1 MKAHTSP
8 LLTLGIG
15 LAVGMMIGYCFKDLG
30 ASSKRQSRGVV
41 MSADIRELV
50 LPRDTDEG
58 FVQDLSVNGV
68 KITFRDA
75 AYFQRAKE
83 APVSSPRYLSIPF
96 RERSSLEI
104 DRHLPN
110 RAVTQDLIDM
120 RYTPPE
126 IELPF

>member
-1 MKAHTSP
+1 
-8 LLTLGIG
+8 
-15 LAVGMMIGYCFKDLG
+15 
-30 ASSKRQSRGVV
+30 

-50 LPRDTDEG
+50 LPRYTDEG
-58 FVQDLSVNGV
+58 FVQDFSVDGV

-75 AYFQRAKE
+75 AHFQRAKE
-83 APVSSPRYLSIPF
+83 APVSFPRYLSMPF
-96 RERSSLEI
+96 RVPGSHEI
-104 DRHLPN
+104 DSHLPD